1 MSSKEVTKF
10 NSLLEELLDK
20 MIAKFQNYKL
30 MSYRRFFILMKTM
43 KPKTPVNLFMSG
55 CVNYKDQIKTR
66 DEAFFLT
73 SSEIQE
79 KSKYFGNFT
88 EDCGLSSYWSEL
100 SDSTKNAIWEYIQ
113 TLFVLGEIIINKDKN
128 MFEKYNKFY
137 LSDFKDD
144 IVNINNSDV
153 LLKKLNS

>member
-10 NSLLEELLDK
+10 NNLLEELLDK
-20 MIAKFQNYKL
+20 MIAKFQNDKL

-66 DEAFFLT
+66 NEDFFLT

-100 SDSTKNAIWEYIQ
+100 TDSTKCAIWEYIQ
-113 TLFVLGEIIINKDKN
+113 TLFVLGEIIINKDKI
-128 MFEKYNKFY
+128 MFERYNKFY

-144 IVNINNSDV
+144 IVNINNSNV